1 MPEHCR
7 RGLGAR
13 RGRKG
18 TRVPAVAI
26 LCGAFGG
33 AAAHASPAQEGWYG
47 AIDLGAQLRQDGR
60 TRAELPDPGGAPA
73 EPRFH
78 TALGPSGF
86 LRVGRRVT
94 SHIRLELEAG
104 WRSNRMLSIVDEWQS
119 GRPAGSIQAVC
130 AAETVSA
137 CGPLPGGFKAW
148 TLMANGVLD
157 MWPRRALHPFAGG
170 GLGVA
175 RVRLNTEGRFVGTA
189 APGSMAISDAD
200 AKPAAQA
207 IGGVS
212 LRLSP
217 RLDADLTYRFLYS
230 GAHRWT
236 VSTTGPIQLGHVSGK
251 YEAHALTLGLRYR
264 P

>member
-1 MPEHCR
+1 MLDRNSRSPS
-7 RGLGAR
+7 AR

-18 TRVPAVAI
+18 TCVPAGAI
-26 LCGAFGG
+26 LCAALGG
-33 AAAHASPAQEGWYG
+33 PAGHAAPAAEGWYG

-60 TRAELPDPGGAPA
+60 TRAELPQPGGAPA

-78 TALGPSGF
+78 TALGPTGF
-86 LRVGRRVT
+86 VRIGRRVT
-94 SHIRLELEAG
+94 SRIRLELEAG
-104 WRSNRMLSIVDEWQS
+104 WRSNRMVSIVDEWES
-119 GRPAGSIQAVC
+119 SRPAGSILAVC
-130 AAETVSA
+130 AVEPASG

-148 TLMANGVLD
+148 TLMANAVLD

-175 RVRLNTEGRFVGTA
+175 HVRLDTEGRFVGTT

-200 AKPAAQA
+200 VKPAAQA
-207 IGGVS
+207 IGGLT
-212 LRLSP
+212 LRLGP
-217 RLDADLTYRFLYS
+217 RLDTDLTYRFLYS
-230 GAHRWT
+230 GAHRWAAT
-236 VSTTGPIQLGHVSGK
+236 TTGPVQLGHVSGK